1 MILSV
6 AVSSHSQKL
15 MFKDENSWIYCKPT
29 YTGLITKYKGNLI
42 CTWIYRAY
50 QISENHLI
58 FCRESTPLQLR
69 KNGFSTNFSLR
80 DIKKT
85 SNKII
90 IPTTIPL
97 TAIKDMYI
105 ELPYFGSIS
114 SGFERKL
121 NSIIRKQY
129 PTVDLQI
136 IYQILIHCQYICI

>member
-1 MILSV
+1 MILGV
-6 AVSSHSQKL
+6 VISSHFQKL
-15 MFKDENSWIYCKPT
+15 MSKDENSWVYCKPT

-50 QISENHLI
+50 KISENHLI
-58 FCRESTPLQLR
+58 FCRESTLLQLR
-69 KNGFSTNFSLR
+69 KNGFSTNFTLR
-80 DIKKT
+80 DIKK
-85 SNKII
+85 
-90 IPTTIPL
+90 TTIPL

-114 SGFERKL
+114 SGLERKL
-121 NSIIRKQY
+121 NSLIRKQY